1 MNQFSPRTSRR
12 ALVAAMA
19 GAALA
24 LSACSGGGDGSG
36 GAGGPQP
43 AGGDGAIT
51 VFNGSTGT
59 VAENFNPFS
68 PTALQ
73 PTLGVVHEAL
83 FYYNLAAGGDPE
95 PLLGESF
102 SWNEDG
108 TQLTVVT
115 REGVTW
121 SDGEPFTANDVA
133 FTFNLLWGTP
143 ELNTSGIEAEAEATS
158 DTEVVFTFP
167 TTSFVQEAQIL
178 GNQAIVPEHVWADKA
193 DPATDINTDPV
204 GTGAYTVDTF
214 SPQSYSLAANPDYWG
229 GAPEVQNVR
238 YIALATADAASSAL
252 LAGEVD
258 WMSAFFPGFQE
269 VLADEPDLSWI
280 NTPGATTTIHTC
292 SNAELGC
299 EGPQS
304 DPAVRQAIYQALDR
318 EQLNQLAFAGIAQM
332 PSTTMLLPDRDEEWI
347 ADPEATL
354 APETP
359 DVEAARATL
368 EAAGWTEGADGIYE
382 RDGERLSMTIQV
394 VSGYSDFISAIDAMT
409 QQLAAAGIELSSTQ
423 LAYNEWNANQQNGTF
438 QLSMDSIGFT
448 PSTDP
453 YYTYFPK
460 YTTANTL
467 PVGESV
473 GSNNFSRYS
482 NPVVDEAV
490 ATAAGTEDQAVKA
503 EQYAVIQEQIA
514 TDLPYIPVVIGSTL
528 TEFSTARATGWPTDE
543 DTYAFPASWKSWD
556 NGIVLKNLELV
567 APE

>member
-1 MNQFSPRTSRR
+1 MNQFSTRRTHRR
-12 ALVAAMA
+12 ALVAATA
-19 GAALA
+19 GGVLA
-24 LSACSGGGDGSG
+24 LSACTGGGSG
-36 GAGGPQP
+36 GAGPAP

-59 VAENFNPFS
+59 IAENFNPFS

-83 FYYNLAAGGDPE
+83 FYYNLAEGGEPE
-95 PLLGESF
+95 PLLGEDF

-108 TQLTVVT
+108 TQLTVTT

-121 SDGEPFTANDVA
+121 SDGEPFSAQDVA
-133 FTFNLLWGTP
+133 FTFTLLWGTP

-167 TTSFVQEAQIL
+167 ETSFVQEAQIL
-178 GNQAIVPEHVWADKA
+178 GNQAIIPEHVWAEKS
-193 DPATDINTDPV
+193 DPATDINSDPV
-204 GTGAYTVDTF
+204 GTGAYTVDSF

-229 GAPEVQNVR
+229 GAPEVQDVR

-258 WMSAFFPGFQE
+258 WMSTFFPGFE
-269 VLADEPDLSWI
+269 DVLAGEPDLSWI

-292 SNAELGC
+292 AGAELGC

-318 EQLNQLAFAGIAQM
+318 EQLNQLAFAGIAEL
-332 PSTTMLLPDRDEEWI
+332 PSTTLLLPERDEQWI
-347 ADPEATL
+347 PDVDATL
-354 APETP
+354 APAAP
-359 DVEAARATL
+359 DVEGARATL
-368 EAAGWTEGADGIYE
+368 EEAGWTEGADGVYE

-409 QQLAAAGIELSSTQ
+409 QQLAAVGIELSSTQ
-423 LAYNEWNANQQNGTF
+423 LAYNEWNANQQNGNF
-438 QLSMDSIGFT
+438 QLSMDSIGF
-448 PSTDP
+448 PASTDP

-482 NPVVDEAV
+482 NPVVDEAIDV
-490 ATAAGTEDQAVKA
+490 AASTDDDAVKA
-503 EQYAVIQEQIA
+503 EQYAVVQEEIA
-514 TDLPYIPVVIGSTL
+514 RDLPYIPVVIGSTL

-567 APE
+567 EPE